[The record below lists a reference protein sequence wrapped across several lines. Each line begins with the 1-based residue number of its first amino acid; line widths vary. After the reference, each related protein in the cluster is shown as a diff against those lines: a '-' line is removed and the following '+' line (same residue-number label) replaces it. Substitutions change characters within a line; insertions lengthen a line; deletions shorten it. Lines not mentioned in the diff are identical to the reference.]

1 MAEERNGG
9 ESKEEGD
16 DGRAVMTMVGRPTS
30 SAWSQAKKKG
40 MLRSFATESEAN
52 CSNQHSHRVSLRI
65 DGLLL
70 SRPHPLLGPHVSR
83 LLLLPRRLHQQKI
96 GDREFFPFN

>member
-30 SAWSQAKKKG
+30 AWSQAKKKRDVA
-40 MLRSFATESEAN
+40 LIRHRKRSQLLQSTQSSRLVKDRRIAVVPTSSAPRPACLSIVAATETPSSAE
-52 CSNQHSHRVSLRI
+52 
-65 DGLLL
+65 
-70 SRPHPLLGPHVSR
+70 
-83 LLLLPRRLHQQKI
+83 KI